1 MDVLEQ
7 EHRRAAHS
15 QRLDEDARRKEERL
29 SIRDRSLAADAEE
42 HFELRCVLLR
52 SRRPC
57 ELCDRCSELGPRFG
71 GLVAVEDHCR
81 LLHELG
87 EGAVGRARPVRRR
100 ATAKNTCPLVG
111 DERGQL
117 DAEPRLPDPRRPEHG
132 GELSA
137 ALLDHPL
144 PDSGQ
149 HAELTLATD
158 HGNRGRGTL
167 ADLGRRPHREPG
179 RDGRALALREHRL
192 RGSVLDDVPGRDVG
206 LLSDDDGSGRRRR
219 LETRR
224 RVHDVSGHHRLT
236 VIGPRVELDD
246 RFARVHCDP
255 HLNVVLFGPVSDGE
269 GGADG
274 SLRIVPVRRR
284 RAEHPHDRVADE
296 LLDTSAEALQ
306 PRPHLLVVRRQ
317 ECTHV
322 LRVERF
328 GTLRGPHEVDEE
340 DRDDPSL
347 LSDSSGLAERSAARV
362 AELRAVRVFL
372 AAACAGR
379 HEGEH

>member
-7 EHRRAAHS
+7 EHRRAAHR

-42 HFELRCVLLR
+42 HFEVRCVLLR
-52 SRRPC
+52 SGRSC
-57 ELCDRCSELGPRFG
+57 ELCDRRSELGPCFG

-117 DAEPRLPDPRRPEHG
+117 EAEPRLPDPRRPEHG

-158 HGNRGRGTL
+158 H
-167 ADLGRRPHREPG
+167 REPG
-179 RDGRALALREHRL
+179 SWDARRSGTSPSPRARPGRARSCPSRAP
-192 RGSVLDDVPGRDVG
+192 VGRVG
-206 LLSDDDGSGRRRR
+206 
-219 LETRR
+219 TR
-224 RVHDVSGHHRLT
+224 
-236 VIGPRVELDD
+236 
-246 RFARVHCDP
+246 
-255 HLNVVLFGPVSDGE
+255 
-269 GGADG
+269 
-274 SLRIVPVRRR
+274 
-284 RAEHPHDRVADE
+284 
-296 LLDTSAEALQ
+296 
-306 PRPHLLVVRRQ
+306 
-317 ECTHV
+317 
-322 LRVERF
+322 
-328 GTLRGPHEVDEE
+328 
-340 DRDDPSL
+340 
-347 LSDSSGLAERSAARV
+347 
-362 AELRAVRVFL
+362 
-372 AAACAGR
+372 
-379 HEGEH
+379 